1 MTLTWRQVV
10 AYNVLNDMLDKVD
23 RAHALWVATLGAQ
36 GDVGKVKQALMELAD
51 GN

>member
-1 MTLTWRQVV
+1 MTLTWRQLV

-23 RAHALWVATLGAQ
+23 RAHDLWVATLGAQ
-36 GDVGKVKQALMELAD
+36 GEWASIKQSLMELTD